1 MERLRNALMRGLLEA
16 DFNPAEVSKVLS
28 VFDSVSMGYK
38 LQEAETGLIIPHNLH
53 ELAKT
58 YLAVRA
64 IEGLSKNT
72 LYNYRLDLEKFFS
85 HITCPIDQIT
95 GVMIRGYLYYVQ
107 STRKISNERLDK
119 IRGTLA
125 TFFAWAADEEY
136 LPRNPMRS
144 IKAIKHTKKQRKSLT
159 RAQVEKLR
167 RACETVRDRA
177 VFDALCSSGCRV
189 SELISIKLEDM
200 TYDGDVARVTII
212 GKGNKQR
219 EIQFNP
225 MAVISIRA
233 YLMTRTDNSPWLF
246 VAGKEPHNQLS
257 RESIAKIIK
266 AIGKRGGVP
275 WVSPH
280 ILRHTFATFMLASGV
295 PVQDIQI
302 MLGHSQINTTMIYA
316 QVDKDHV
323 RSEQLRCVV

>member
-1 MERLRNALMRGLLEA
+1 MEQLRNALMRGLLEA
-16 DFNPAEVSKVLS
+16 DFNPVEVSKVLS
-28 VFDSVSMGYK
+28 VFDSVSVGYK
-38 LQEAETGLIIPHNLH
+38 VQEAETGLIVPNNLH

-72 LYNYRLDLEKFFS
+72 LYNYRLDLEKFFA
-85 HITCPIDQIT
+85 HVTCTIDQIT

-107 STRKISNERLDK
+107 STRKVSNERLDK

-125 TFFAWAADEEY
+125 SFFGWAADEEY

-144 IKAIKHTKKQRKSLT
+144 VKAIKHAKKQRKSLT

-177 VFDALCSSGCRV
+177 IFDALCSSGCRV
-189 SELISIKLEDM
+189 SELVSIKLEDI
-200 TYDGDVARVTII
+200 TYDGDVARAII
-212 GKGNKQR
+212 TGKGDKQR

-225 MAVISIRA
+225 MAVISIKT
-233 YLMTRTDNSPWLF
+233 YLLSRGDNSPWLF
-246 VAGKEPHNQLS
+246 VSGKAPHHQLT
-257 RESIAKIIK
+257 RESIGKIIK
-266 AIGKRGGVP
+266 NIGKRGGVS

-280 ILRHTFATFMLASGV
+280 ILRHTFATFMLAAGV
-295 PVQDIQI
+295 PVQDIQV

-316 QVDKDHV
+316 QVDRDHV